1 VGVLAMVAAF
11 AFAGSAQ
18 ASPTAFGAFRNNGTE
33 SSAAVSQAISN
44 VPTNVGIV
52 YDALGRTNTIQ
63 VYNFGTLLYTGP
75 VDISLTLARIRN
87 GGCIT
92 AEKDDGEFF
101 NFTGNEFPNIPRKGN
116 NYYIEFTVWFSI
128 NTNNATYD
136 PSVEPYGSMSF
147 PGSMRLLIGLGGE
160 VYFTGDHYGED
171 GPQQNAYY
179 VNPLPAPG
187 AYRITSVAASTN
199 DIRITWQTVGGSSN
213 VVQATPGAG
222 DGTYS
227 NNFSDISSIIVPSA
241 GDLTNVT
248 YRDAGGAT
256 NAPSRYYRVRLV
268 P

>member
-1 VGVLAMVAAF
+1 MVAVF
-11 AFAGSAQ
+11 VFAGSAQ

-44 VPTNVGIV
+44 VPMNVGIV
-52 YDALGRTNTIQ
+52 YDALGQTNTIQ
-63 VYNFGTLLYTGP
+63 VYNFGTLLFTGP
-75 VDISLTLARIRN
+75 VDISLTLARIRS

-101 NFTGNEFPNIPRKGN
+101 NFTGNEFPNIARKGN

-136 PSVEPYGSMSF
+136 PSVEPYGSMAF

-187 AYRITSVAASTN
+187 AYRITSVVPSTN
-199 DIRITWQTVGGSSN
+199 DIRINWQTVGGSSN
-213 VVQATPGAG
+213 VVQATS
-222 DGTYS
+222 GTGSSDYS
-227 NNFSDISSIIVPSA
+227 NNFTDISPIIVPNA
-241 GDLTNVT
+241 GDLTNAT
-248 YRDAGGAT
+248 YLDTGGAT
-256 NAPSRYYRVRLV
+256 TVPTRYYRVRLV